1 MIVLDGKNTAKQIR
15 KELSREVEL
24 IRQQRGKEPTSAIIM
39 VGNNLAS
46 EVYVKNKIKSAQEIG
61 IKTILIELPENT
73 TEAQLLE
80 KITHLNNDKQIDGFI
95 IQLPLPEHI
104 KEKNIIEAISPTKDI
119 DGFHP
124 LNMGKLIEGNP
135 LFIPATPLGIMEL
148 IKRYKIETE
157 GKHCVIVGRS
167 NIVGKPL
174 AILMSRKGY
183 PGNATVTLCHSKTH
197 NLPEITRQAD
207 ILIAAIGQA
216 NFITA
221 EMVKK
226 DATVIDVGINTI
238 PDNKSKKGIKLVGD
252 VDFQSVSKKVKYI
265 TPVPG
270 GVGPMTVAGLL
281 LNTIK
286 AAKINTNF
294 KA

>member
-238 PDNKSKKGIKLVGD
+238 PDNKIKKGIKLVGD